1 MTNRILTPL
10 LAGAAALAVV
20 VPMASGAGSQ
30 SATQAKCSGK
40 NAGAAV
46 GDSVLWM
53 AAENYGQK
61 KTLQSALGGSSAT
74 VDTRT
79 SRQFGEGISAMRAA
93 LKPGACAAVIALG
106 TNGPVKPEQW
116 KEMMAVVKRVPRVVV
131 VNTYTKD
138 HRTRRDGQQQYWMEQ
153 LNSDIAN
160 LAKSNKNVRV
170 VNWNGTAARNSS
182 LLEPDGVHPNAS
194 GSKQFVAMIVTA
206 LRQK

>member
-20 VPMASGAGSQ
+20 VPMASGANSQ
-30 SATQAKCSGK
+30 SATQANCSGK

-61 KTLQSALGGSSAT
+61 KALQSALGGSSAA

-138 HRTRRDGQQQYWMEQ
+138 HRTRRDGQQQYWME
-153 LNSDIAN
+153 DIN
-160 LAKSNKNVRV
+160 RQIQGLAANKNVRV
-170 VNWNGTAARNSS
+170 VNWYSKAAGNSS
-182 LLEPDGVHPNAS
+182 LLEPDGVHPNAK
-194 GSKQFVAMIVTA
+194 GSRDYTALIITA

>member
-20 VPMASGAGSQ
+20 VPMASGANSQ

-61 KTLQSALGGSSAT
+61 KAVQSALGGSSAA

-153 LNSDIAN
+153 LNGQIQG
-160 LAKSNKNVRV
+160 LAANKNVRV
-170 VNWNGTAARNSS
+170 VNWYSKAAGNSS
-182 LLEPDGVHPNAS
+182 LLEPDGVHPNAK
-194 GSKQFVAMIVTA
+194 GSRDYTALIITA